1 MGAFF
6 LIQSFVIVI
15 QSFIFAKNFT
25 VMAAKILYTP
35 TEVMLRNPVLRSI
48 WDAQSIGYLI
58 KLQLIKAKQTSRY
71 NLVDEEEVLRFFYSH
86 FPKYLH
92 PSPVA

>member
-1 MGAFF
+1 
-6 LIQSFVIVI
+6 
-15 QSFIFAKNFT
+15 
-25 VMAAKILYTP
+25 MAVKILYTP
-35 TEVMLRNPVLRSI
+35 MEIILRNPVLRSI

-58 KLQLIKAKQTSRY
+58 KLKLIKAKETSRY
-71 NLVDEEEVLRFFYSH
+71 KLVDEDEVLRFFYSN

>member
-1 MGAFF
+1 
-6 LIQSFVIVI
+6 
-15 QSFIFAKNFT
+15 
-25 VMAAKILYTP
+25 MAAKILYTP
-35 TEVMLRNPVLRSI
+35 MEIILRNPVLRSI

-58 KLQLIKAKQTSRY
+58 KLQLIKAKVTSRY
-71 NLVDEEEVLRFFYSH
+71 KLVDEDEVLHFFYTN

>member
-1 MGAFF
+1 MFY
-6 LIQSFVIVI
+6 IC
-15 QSFIFAKNFT
+15 KKFT

-35 TEVMLRNPVLRSI
+35 AEVITRNPVLRCI

-58 KLQLIKAKQTSRY
+58 KLQLIKAEKTSRY
-71 NLVDEEEVLRFFYSH
+71 KLVDEEEVLRFFYAN